1 MVANNVNHAKWAT
14 GETRSCSSLEFK
26 EWTHWVRA
34 TLWDEASLNC
44 DVALSLCF
52 LRHECS
58 TDDLYYSLPHSELV
72 SLMCFIHLTISVPF
86 SPPYIKQTKGWVMV
100 SESRLSFI
108 NGFRLSGV
116 SGWWIV
122 RMSCNGCGSL
132 SCDVLFVPSENTCVI
147 QCLVQLIITL

>member
-1 MVANNVNHAKWAT
+1 MSIMPNEPPVRLAPAPHWNSRNELT
-14 GETRSCSSLEFK
+14 GWGLLSGTRHLLTVMLLF
-26 EWTHWVRA
+26 
-34 TLWDEASLNC
+34 
-44 DVALSLCF
+44 LCF
-52 LRHECS
+52 LRHECF
-58 TDDLYYSLPHSELV
+58 TDDLYYSLSHSELV